1 MDIIQILGV
10 AASVSLLAGWRLYL
24 CVFAVGMAMRFGW
37 VAMPEHLHALDVLAN
52 GWIIGIAAAGALA
65 EFLADK
71 IAIVDTIWDTVHT
84 LVRPVGGALLA
95 LALVDAGDPAWQVA
109 TLLLG
114 GGATLLTHSAKAGT
128 RAVVNASP
136 EPFSN
141 AVVSTGEDVVS
152 AGLLFAVFAHPAF
165 AVLLA
170 VLMIAGT
177 IVALM
182 LLRRLF
188 ARLRRKER
196 PHREELGGNFD
207 QPVA

>member
-1 MDIIQILGV
+1 MDIVQILGV

-24 CVFAVGMAMRFGW
+24 CIFAVGMAMRFGW
-37 VAMPEHLHALDVLAN
+37 VATPEHLQALNVLSN
-52 GWIIGIAAAGALA
+52 GWIIGIAGTGAVA

-71 IAIVDTIWDTVHT
+71 VAVVDTVWDAVHT

-128 RAVVNASP
+128 RAIVNTSP

-141 AVVSTGEDVVS
+141 AIVSTGEDVVS
-152 AGLLFAVFAHPAF
+152 GGMLI
-165 AVLLA
+165 AVLANPVLA
-170 VLMIAGT
+170 VICAAIILAGT
-177 IVALM
+177 IAAL
-182 LLRRLF
+182 LILRRLLF
-188 ARLRRKER
+188 RRRAGPPDTQSGRIFE
-196 PHREELGGNFD
+196 P
-207 QPVA
+207 PAA

>member
-1 MDIIQILGV
+1 MDIVQILGV

-37 VAMPEHLHALDVLAN
+37 VATPEHLQALNVLSN
-52 GWIIGIAAAGALA
+52 GWIIGIAGTGAVA

-71 IAIVDTIWDTVHT
+71 VAVVDTVWDAVHT

-128 RAVVNASP
+128 RAMVNTSP

-141 AVVSTGEDVVS
+141 AIVSTGEDVVS
-152 AGLLFAVFAHPAF
+152 GGILVAVLANPVLAIICAVIILAGTI
-165 AVLLA
+165 AVLL
-170 VLMIAGT
+170 V
-177 IVALM
+177 
-182 LLRRLF
+182 LRRLLF
-188 ARLRRKER
+188 RRR
-196 PHREELGGNFD
+196 GGPGKPSAGIFD
-207 QPVA
+207 PPAA

>member
-1 MDIIQILGV
+1 MDIVQILGV

-37 VAMPEHLHALDVLAN
+37 VATPEHLQALNVLAN
-52 GWIIGIAAAGALA
+52 GWIIGIAATGALA

-71 IAIVDTIWDTVHT
+71 VAVVDSLWDAVHT

-128 RAVVNASP
+128 RALVNTSP

-152 AGLLFAVFAHPAF
+152 GGILLTVLASPVLAVAF
-165 AVLLA
+165 AVAMFAATIAALL
-170 VLMIAGT
+170 
-177 IVALM
+177 
-182 LLRRLF
+182 LLRRLLF
-188 ARLRRKER
+188 RRRVRSMQSVE
-196 PHREELGGNFD
+196 GIFD
-207 QPVA
+207 PPAA

>member
-1 MDIIQILGV
+1 MDIVQILGV

-24 CVFAVGMAMRFGW
+24 CVFAVGLAMRFGW
-37 VAMPEHLHALDVLAN
+37 VATPEHLHALDILAN
-52 GWIIGIAAAGALA
+52 GWIIGIAAAGAVA

-71 IAIVDTIWDTVHT
+71 IAIVDTVWDAVHT

-109 TLLLG
+109 TFLLG

-152 AGLLFAVFAHPAF
+152 GG
-165 AVLLA
+165 VLLA
-170 VLMIAGT
+170 VLANPVLAILFALVMLVATIAT
-177 IVALM
+177 LL
-182 LLRRLF
+182 LLRRLLF
-188 ARLRRKER
+188 RRRSPALEA
-196 PHREELGGNFD
+196 PGGIFD
-207 QPVA
+207 QPAA

>member
-1 MDIIQILGV
+1 MDIIHILGV
-10 AASVSLLAGWRLYL
+10 AASVNLLAGWRLYL

-71 IAIVDTIWDTVHT
+71 IAIVDTVWDAVHT

-128 RAVVNASP
+128 RAVVSASP

-207 QPVA
+207 KPVA

>member
-1 MDIIQILGV
+1 MDIVQILGV

-24 CVFAVGMAMRFGW
+24 CIFAVGMAMRFGW
-37 VAMPEHLHALDVLAN
+37 VATPEHLQALNVLSN
-52 GWIIGIAAAGALA
+52 GWIIGIAGTGAVA

-71 IAIVDTIWDTVHT
+71 VAVVDTVWDAVHT

-128 RAVVNASP
+128 RAIVNTSP

-141 AVVSTGEDVVS
+141 AIVSTGEDVVS
-152 AGLLFAVFAHPAF
+152 GGMLI
-165 AVLLA
+165 AVLANPVLA
-170 VLMIAGT
+170 VICAAIILAGT
-177 IVALM
+177 IAAL
-182 LLRRLF
+182 LILRRLLF
-188 ARLRRKER
+188 RRR
-196 PHREELGGNFD
+196 AGPPDTQSGRIFD
-207 QPVA
+207 PPAA